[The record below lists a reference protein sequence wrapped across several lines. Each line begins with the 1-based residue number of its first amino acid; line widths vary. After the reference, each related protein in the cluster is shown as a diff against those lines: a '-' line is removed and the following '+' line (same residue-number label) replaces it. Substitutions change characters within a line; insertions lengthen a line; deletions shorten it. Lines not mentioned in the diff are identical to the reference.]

1 MKLNTNTGKS
11 VDFKLPTADADN
23 AENRKVKFPI
33 VDVQTKPTA
42 STVDVTCVHKKT
54 IANIDVAQD
63 MTVKGHTSPDS
74 EAGDELVL
82 CLANDATPRTVT
94 LSGELIAPGG
104 TVVGADGVTSTV
116 SFVHNGTAFIE
127 VSRSPVVDV
136 DA

>member
-11 VDFKLPTADADN
+11 IDFKLPTADADN

-33 VDVQTKPTA
+33 TDVQTKPTNT
-42 STVDVTCVHKKT
+42 TVVVTCVHKKT
-54 IANIDVAQD
+54 IVNIDVEQD
-63 MTVKGHTSPDS
+63 MTVKGFTSPDS

-82 CLANDATPRTVT
+82 CLANDGTPRTVT
-94 LSGELIAPGG
+94 LSGELMAPGG
-104 TVVGADGVTSTV
+104 NVVGTASVTSTV
-116 SFVHNGTAFIE
+116 SFVHNGGKFIE